1 MIRGTTPTE
10 VYKINNADVDLS
22 ECKQIWVTIVDWSTA
37 EYKWDLSRLTVDA
50 GEHTVSLTLTQTET
64 LAFTPGAAYAQ
75 LRFLYNDDS
84 AFASKRIGFTIEDI
98 KKGGVISNE

>member
-1 MIRGTTPTE
+1 MYRGTTPTE

-22 ECKQIWVTIVDWSTA
+22 ECKQIWVTIVDWSTK
-37 EYKWDLSRLTVDA
+37 EYTWDIDRLTIDA

-64 LAFTPGAAYAQ
+64 LKFVPGQAFTQ

-84 AFASKRIGFTIEDI
+84 AFASKRIGLNIEDVR
-98 KKGGVISNE
+98 KDGVIE